1 MRKLKR
7 QNPVSFQAYKTL
19 KEGAEVF
26 EIICLFLKSSA
37 CFASQQLKQPIER
50 KKMNTE
56 KEVINFAAET
66 LTGDIRDFLVDRLRN
81 FPKVWAQMTEDEQ
94 ENEIEAATKVA
105 DNLVSRAVKIIA
117 SAGRKTVDARLEKIT
132 ISKNCELKITTNIC
146 NVEDLTPC
154 LNDAILLVTSG
165 VDEFTG
171 ERAPCKADPDEPE
184 LFNQEY
190 READGEGMPE
200 TMASPAPENVV
211 DAEFSETSEDDQPD
225 EKGFLGIDG
234 DDDEAA

>member
-1 MRKLKR
+1 
-7 QNPVSFQAYKTL
+7 
-19 KEGAEVF
+19 
-26 EIICLFLKSSA
+26 
-37 CFASQQLKQPIER
+37 
-50 KKMNTE
+50 MNTE

-94 ENEIEAATKVA
+94 ENEIEAATKAA

-117 SAGRKTVDARLEKIT
+117 SEGRRTVDARLEKIT

-146 NVEDLTPC
+146 NIEDLTPC

-184 LFNQEY
+184 LF
-190 READGEGMPE
+190 DG
-200 TMASPAPENVV
+200 
-211 DAEFSETSEDDQPD
+211 DAEEKAAEEEQPD
-225 EKGFLGIDG
+225 EKDFLGVDG
-234 DDDEAA
+234 DDGEAA